1 MIEDFDDFC
10 LWVYVVVDDIWEGL
24 APLFARPGPEPE
36 CSDSEL
42 IAMTLIGECR
52 GWREETDLLANF
64 GERRH
69 LFPVVPSQSRYN
81 RRRRNLAEGF
91 NLVRRAV
98 LSMLDL
104 AADRQCAIDSLPVP
118 VVGFHLA
125 PSASRGWACS
135 GATFGRVASKKQTI
149 YGYKLHLLVTV
160 GGVILDFEL
169 APANEADLV
178 VGAELLAEHTDLT
191 VYGDKAYISA
201 QVAAELLERN
211 RVRLITERKRN
222 QAGHLPPGVQ
232 ARITAARQIIETVNE
247 QLTEQFNIERNH
259 AHSFWGLCARLY
271 SKLTA
276 HTLCIYLNRVL
287 GKADFLQIKQLAFP
301 I

>member
-149 YGYKLHLLVTV
+149 YGYKLHLLATL

-169 APANEADLV
+169 APANVSELEAGEELLRGHADLD
-178 VGAELLAEHTDLT
+178 A
-191 VYGDKAYISA
+191 YGDKGYIGRA
-201 QVAAELLERN
+201 VGEALAAERG
-211 RVRLITERKRN
+211 VRLSCVSRRN
-222 QAGHLPPGVQ
+222 QKAQTPPGL
-232 ARITAARQIIETVNE
+232 RRLLNGARQIVETVNS
-247 QLTEQFNIERNH
+247 QLAGQFGVEAAG
-259 AHSFWGLCARLY
+259 AHTFSGLRARLH

-276 HTLCIYLNRVL
+276 HTLCVYLNRSL
-287 GKADFLQIKQLAFP
+287 GVAHPLRIKRLALK
-301 I
+301 